1 LIVRKSKSE
10 LEAMREG
17 GKITGACLKLI
28 AKNARPGV
36 TTGELDRLAEEFI
49 REHGGTPEFKGYPG
63 SPGNSNFPGS
73 ICASPNAMIVHGIPG
88 SYRLK
93 DGDIISLDVG
103 VRYEGFVTDSAT
115 TVAVGE
121 VPEATQDLLKTTRQC
136 LLAAA
141 GQVRLGKR
149 LGDIGNAIQT
159 LAESRGYSVVRDLVS
174 HGVGRKMHE
183 DPQIPNYGRPG
194 TGPRLQP
201 GMTFAIE
208 PMITQGSYDIRV
220 SEWDGWSIY
229 TADNSLSAHFEHTI
243 AVTENG
249 PWVLTQAEPNGEG
262 SGVGGTGGAW

>member
-1 LIVRKSKSE
+1 MIVRKSKSE

-17 GKITGACLKLI
+17 GRITAACLEMLSENVR
-28 AKNARPGV
+28 AGV
-36 TTGELDRLAEEFI
+36 TTRELDRMAEDFI
-49 REHGGTPEFKGYPG
+49 RSNGGKPEFKGYPG
-63 SPGNSNFPGS
+63 SPGAPDFPGS

-93 DGDIISLDVG
+93 DGDVISLDVG

-121 VPEATQDLLKTTRQC
+121 VPPDAEGLLKTTQQC
-136 LLAAA
+136 LAAA
-141 GQVRLGKR
+141 AEQVRVGKR
-149 LGDIGNAIQT
+149 LGDIGHAIQS
-159 LAESRGYSVVRDLVS
+159 LAESRGYGVVRDLVS

-208 PMITQGSYDIRV
+208 PMITLGDYDIRI

-229 TADNSLSAHFEHTI
+229 TADNSLSAHYEHTV

-249 PWVLTQAEPNGEG
+249 PWILTEP
-262 SGVGGTGGAW
+262 

>member
-1 LIVRKSKSE
+1 
-10 LEAMREG
+10 MREG
-17 GKITGACLKLI
+17 GRITAACLKML
-28 AKNARPGV
+28 AENAQVGV
-36 TTGELDRLAEEFI
+36 TTKELDRMAEEFI
-49 REHGGTPEFKGYPG
+49 RSRGATPEFKGYQG
-63 SPGNSNFPGS
+63 FPAS

-93 DGDIISLDVG
+93 AGDIISLDVG

-121 VPEATQDLLKTTRQC
+121 VSENAEGLLETTRQC
-136 LLAAA
+136 LAAA
-141 GQVRLGKR
+141 TEQVQFGKR
-149 LGDIGNAIQT
+149 LGDIGYAIQA
-159 LAESRGYSVVRDLVS
+159 LAESRGYGVVRDLVS

-194 TGPRLQP
+194 TGPRLLP

-208 PMITQGSYDIRV
+208 PMITLGDYNIRL

-229 TADNSLSAHFEHTI
+229 TADGSLAAHFEHTV

-249 PWVLTQAEPNGEG
+249 PWILTED
-262 SGVGGTGGAW
+262 GG

>member
-17 GKITGACLKLI
+17 GKITAACLDLLSE
-28 AKNARPGV
+28 NVRARV
-36 TTGELDRLAEEFI
+36 TTKELDAMAEDFI
-49 REHGGTPEFKGYPG
+49 RSNGGKPEFKGYPG
-63 SPGNSNFPGS
+63 TPGAPDFPGS

-93 DGDIISLDVG
+93 DGDVISLDVG

-121 VPEATQDLLKTTRQC
+121 IPPDAEGLLKTTRQC
-136 LLAAA
+136 LVEAAE
-141 GQVRLGKR
+141 QVRVGKR
-149 LGDIGNAIQT
+149 LGDIGHAIQT
-159 LAESRGYSVVRDLVS
+159 LAESRGYGVVRDLVS

-208 PMITQGSYDIRV
+208 PMITLGDYNIRM

-229 TADNSLSAHFEHTI
+229 TADNSLAAHYEHTV

-249 PWVLTQAEPNGEG
+249 PWILTEP
-262 SGVGGTGGAW
+262 

>member
-10 LEAMREG
+10 LGAMREG
-17 GKITGACLKLI
+17 GRITAACLELLSE
-28 AKNARPGV
+28 NVRTGV
-36 TTGELDRLAEEFI
+36 TTKELDTMAEDFI
-49 REHGGTPEFKGYPG
+49 RSNDGKPEFKGYPG
-63 SPGNSNFPGS
+63 APGAPDFPGS

-93 DGDIISLDVG
+93 DGDVISLDVG

-121 VPEATQDLLKTTRQC
+121 IPPDAEGLLKTTRQC
-136 LLAAA
+136 LVEAAE
-141 GQVRLGKR
+141 QVRVGKR
-149 LGDIGNAIQT
+149 LGDIGNAIQA
-159 LAESRGYSVVRDLVS
+159 LAESRGYGVVRDLVS

-208 PMITQGSYDIRV
+208 PMITLGDYDIRI

-229 TADNSLSAHFEHTI
+229 TADNSLAAHYEHTV

-249 PWVLTQAEPNGEG
+249 PWVLTRP
-262 SGVGGTGGAW
+262 

>member
-1 LIVRKSKSE
+1 
-10 LEAMREG
+10 MREG
-17 GKITGACLKLI
+17 GRITAACLELLSE
-28 AKNARPGV
+28 NVRTGV
-36 TTGELDRLAEEFI
+36 TTKELDTMAEDFI
-49 REHGGTPEFKGYPG
+49 RSNDGKPEFKGYPG
-63 SPGNSNFPGS
+63 APGAPDFPGS

-93 DGDIISLDVG
+93 DGDVISLDVG

-121 VPEATQDLLKTTRQC
+121 IPPDAEGLLKTTRQC
-136 LLAAA
+136 LVEAAE
-141 GQVRLGKR
+141 QVRVGKR
-149 LGDIGNAIQT
+149 LGDIGNAIQA
-159 LAESRGYSVVRDLVS
+159 LAESRGYGVVRDLVS

-208 PMITQGSYDIRV
+208 PMITLGDYDIRI

-229 TADNSLSAHFEHTI
+229 TADNSLAAHYEHTV

-249 PWVLTQAEPNGEG
+249 PWVLTRP
-262 SGVGGTGGAW
+262 

>member
-1 LIVRKSKSE
+1 MIVRKSKSE

-17 GKITGACLKLI
+17 GKITAACLELLSENVR
-28 AKNARPGV
+28 AGV
-36 TTGELDRLAEEFI
+36 TTRELDAMAEEFI
-49 REHGGTPEFKGYPG
+49 RSNDGKPEFKGYPG
-63 SPGNSNFPGS
+63 APGAPDFPGS

-93 DGDIISLDVG
+93 DGDVISLDVG

-121 VPEATQDLLKTTRQC
+121 IPPDADGLLKTTREC
-136 LLAAA
+136 LMAATE
-141 GQVRLGKR
+141 QVRAGNR
-149 LGDIGNAIQT
+149 LGDIGHAIQT
-159 LAESRGYSVVRDLVS
+159 LAESRGYGVVRDLVS

-194 TGPRLQP
+194 TGPRLQT

-208 PMITQGSYDIRV
+208 PMITLGDYDIRM

-229 TADNSLSAHFEHTI
+229 TADNSLSAHYEHTI
-243 AVTENG
+243 AITENG
-249 PWVLTQAEPNGEG
+249 PWVLTER
-262 SGVGGTGGAW
+262 